1 MIIFQG
7 DREAIVKDWPQAE
20 DLFVK
25 WGYDVKNKDRIEVRK
40 LDDLLPELTVW
51 GIVWKW
57 KS

>member
-7 DREAIVKDWPQAE
+7 DREVDVKDWVLAE

-25 WGYDVKNKDRIEVRK
+25 WGYNVKNKDKIEVRK